1 VPRLRTVYVCSS
13 CGAQHPKWAGQCTV
27 CGEWNALVEDVVGT
41 DTAVVSKTVAIS
53 RALNTA
59 TEPLPISDI
68 THTESTATVTG
79 IAEFDRVLDGGL
91 VPGSVTLVSGEPGIG
106 KSTLLLQIATTW
118 PGRALYVSAE
128 ESAQQVRLRATR
140 LGAIDD
146 DTYLVSAM
154 SLGDIVAAIDKV
166 KPTLVVVDSVQTIAD
181 EGIESAPGSVT
192 QVRECSFRLVQ
203 EAKARNIAVLLV
215 GHVTKDGN
223 IAGPRLLEHVVDTVV
238 SFEGDRLHALR
249 MVRATKHRF
258 GTTNEL
264 GLFEMTE
271 SGLVGVPDASNM
283 LLADRQLGVAGSIVV
298 PTIDGQRPMLV
309 EVQALT
315 ITVGAGFTP
324 RRSAQGIESSRL
336 AMLLAVLERRTG
348 IAFVSLEVYVS
359 VVGGVRLNDPGSDL
373 GFCLALASAAHD
385 QPVTPQLAAIG
396 EVGLGGEVR
405 HVTHLERR
413 VREAERMGF
422 HRILVPAN
430 AKPLDR
436 GRAKLIRVA
445 SVAEAI
451 THAFQG

>member
-13 CGAQHPKWAGQCTV
+13 CGAQHPKWAGQCTA
-27 CGEWNALVEDVVGT
+27 CGEWNSLVEDVIGT
-41 DTAVVSKTVAIS
+41 ETAVVSKTVAVS
-53 RALNTA
+53 RALNSA

-68 THTESTATVTG
+68 THSESAATATGV
-79 IAEFDRVLDGGL
+79 AEFDRVLDGGL
-91 VPGSVTLVSGEPGIG
+91 VAGSVTLVSGEPGIG
-106 KSTLLLQIATTW
+106 KSTLLLQIASTW

-128 ESAQQVRLRATR
+128 ESAQQVRLRAKR
-140 LGAIDD
+140 LGADED

-154 SLGDIVAAIDKV
+154 SLGDIVGAIDKV
-166 KPTLVVVDSVQTIAD
+166 KPSLVVVDSVQTIAD
-181 EGIESAPGSVT
+181 ETIESAPGSVT

-203 EAKARNIAVLLV
+203 EAKARNIAILLV

-249 MVRATKHRF
+249 MVRAVKHRF

-283 LLADRQLGVAGSIVV
+283 LLADRQVGVAGSIVV

-315 ITVGAGFTP
+315 TKVGTGFTP
-324 RRSAQGIESSRL
+324 RRSAQGIETSRL

-348 IAFVSLEVYVS
+348 TAFASLEVYVS
-359 VVGGVRLNDPGSDL
+359 VVGGVRLSDPGSDL
-373 GFCLALASAAHD
+373 GFCLALTSAAHD
-385 QPVTPQLAAIG
+385 RPVTPQLAAIG

-422 HRILVPAN
+422 DRILVPAN
-430 AKPLDR
+430 AKPLDG
-436 GRAKLIRVA
+436 GRATLVRVA

-451 THAFQG
+451 THAF

>member
-27 CGEWNALVEDVVGT
+27 CGEWNALVEEVVGT
-41 DTAVVSKTVAIS
+41 DTAVVSKTVAVS

-315 ITVGAGFTP
+315 IKVGAGFTP

-430 AKPLDR
+430 AKPLDG

>member
-13 CGAQHPKWAGQCTV
+13 CGAQHPKWAGQCTA
-27 CGEWNALVEDVVGT
+27 CGEWNTLVEDVVST
-41 DTAVVSKTVAIS
+41 ETAVVSKTVAVS
-53 RALNTA
+53 RALNSA

-68 THTESTATVTG
+68 THSESAATATGV
-79 IAEFDRVLDGGL
+79 AEFDRVLDGGL

-106 KSTLLLQIATTW
+106 KSTLLLQIASTW
-118 PGRALYVSAE
+118 PSRALYVSAE
-128 ESAQQVRLRATR
+128 ESAQQVRLRAKR
-140 LGAIDD
+140 LGANDD

-154 SLGDIVAAIDKV
+154 SLGDIVGAIDKV
-166 KPTLVVVDSVQTIAD
+166 KPSLVVVDSVQTIAD
-181 EGIESAPGSVT
+181 ETIESAPGSVT

-203 EAKARNIAVLLV
+203 EAKARNIAILLV

-249 MVRATKHRF
+249 MVRAIKHRF

-283 LLADRQLGVAGSIVV
+283 LLADRQIGVAGSIVV

-315 ITVGAGFTP
+315 TKVGTGFTP

-348 IAFVSLEVYVS
+348 TAFASLEVYVS

-422 HRILVPAN
+422 NRILVPAN
-430 AKPLDR
+430 AKPLDG
-436 GRAKLIRVA
+436 GRATLVRVA

-451 THAFQG
+451 TYAF

>member
-27 CGEWNALVEDVVGT
+27 CGEWNALVEEVVGT
-41 DTAVVSKTVAIS
+41 DTAVVSKTVAVS

-430 AKPLDR
+430 AKPLDG

>member
-1 VPRLRTVYVCSS
+1 VPRLRTIYVCSS
-13 CGAQHPKWAGQCTV
+13 CGAQHPKWAGQCTA
-27 CGEWNALVEDVVGT
+27 CGEWNTLVEDVVGT
-41 DTAVVSKTVAIS
+41 ESAVVSKTVAVS
-53 RALNTA
+53 RALNSA
-59 TEPLPISDI
+59 TQPLPISDI
-68 THTESTATVTG
+68 AHSESVAMATGV
-79 IAEFDRVLDGGL
+79 AEFDRVLDGGL

-106 KSTLLLQIATTW
+106 KSTLLLQIASTW

-128 ESAQQVRLRATR
+128 ESAQQVRLRAKR
-140 LGAIDD
+140 LGANDD

-154 SLGDIVAAIDKV
+154 SLGDIVGAIDKV

-181 EGIESAPGSVT
+181 ETIESAPGSVT

-203 EAKARNIAVLLV
+203 EAKARNIAILLV

-249 MVRATKHRF
+249 MVRAVKHRF

-283 LLADRQLGVAGSIVV
+283 LLADRQVGVAGSIVV

-315 ITVGAGFTP
+315 TKVGTGFTP

-348 IAFVSLEVYVS
+348 TAFASLEVYVS

-373 GFCLALASAAHD
+373 GFCLALASATHD
-385 QPVTPQLAAIG
+385 RPVTPQLAAIG

-422 HRILVPAN
+422 NRILVPAN
-430 AKPLDR
+430 AKPLDG
-436 GRAKLIRVA
+436 GRATLVRIA

-451 THAFQG
+451 THAF

>member
-13 CGAQHPKWAGQCTV
+13 CGAQHPKWAGQCTA
-27 CGEWNALVEDVVGT
+27 CGEWNTLVEDVVGT
-41 DTAVVSKTVAIS
+41 ETAVVSKTVAVS
-53 RALNTA
+53 RALNSA

-68 THTESTATVTG
+68 SHTESAATATGV
-79 IAEFDRVLDGGL
+79 AEFDRVLDGGL
-91 VPGSVTLVSGEPGIG
+91 VAGSVTLVSGEPGIG
-106 KSTLLLQIATTW
+106 KSTLLLQIASTW

-128 ESAQQVRLRATR
+128 ESAQQVRLRAKR
-140 LGAIDD
+140 LGANDD

-154 SLGDIVAAIDKV
+154 SLGDIVGAIDKV
-166 KPTLVVVDSVQTIAD
+166 KPSLVVVDSVQTIAD
-181 EGIESAPGSVT
+181 ETIESAPGSVT

-203 EAKARNIAVLLV
+203 EAKARNIAILLV

-249 MVRATKHRF
+249 MVRAIKHRF

-283 LLADRQLGVAGSIVV
+283 LLADRQIGVAGSIVV

-315 ITVGAGFTP
+315 TKVGTGFTP

-348 IAFVSLEVYVS
+348 TAFASLEVYVS

-385 QPVTPQLAAIG
+385 RPVTPQLAAIG

-422 HRILVPAN
+422 DRILVPAN
-430 AKPLDR
+430 AKPLDG
-436 GRAKLIRVA
+436 GRATLIRVA

-451 THAFQG
+451 THAF